1 MRRCGEGKIKRN
13 LLSYFR
19 RFSFTFILTLIFL
32 FISSSLVAF
41 FFVFPLIFCFASL
54 NILTYFR
61 LLSLN
66 HFFCLIALPLSIFR
80 TYFILSLL
88 LSGYFFFFY
97 NFTLKRI
104 LYSSI
109 FFSPLSCPFITH
121 HLFLNFSFNKNR
133 YPSRIQLKTMSY

>member
-1 MRRCGEGKIKRN
+1 MRRCGEGKIKQN

-32 FISSSLVAF
+32 FISLSLVAF

-88 LSGYFFFFY
+88 LSGYFFFFLQFY
-97 NFTLKRI
+97 FKT
-104 LYSSI
+104 YSLFIYLLFPLVMPIYYASFI
-109 FFSPLSCPFITH
+109 FEFFI
-121 HLFLNFSFNKNR
+121 
-133 YPSRIQLKTMSY
+133 